1 MIKLNSTEM
10 AFISRHDISIEE
22 IFDVRGL
29 PGSRWKQ
36 DSKEREI
43 PFVYGNACY
52 NGGHRLK
59 NRSGHCIQCDTA
71 RIRFIRRETETAD
84 LYIAV
89 ASNGALFKVGVARDR
104 ITREQ
109 SLRRDRYGG
118 AGEWR
123 ILSSRRVVNAQVVE
137 RKIRDELWARKV
149 TGTHIKDGRSVV
161 ASEMMSGP
169 LAEIWRVFQKHTK
182 STPMKDRWQ
191 HASLFERY
199 MA

>member
-1 MIKLNSTEM
+1 M

-89 ASNGALFKVGVARDR
+89 ASNGALFKVGVARDLFHIDLMIIR
-104 ITREQ
+104 LNSGIDER
-109 SLRRDRYGG
+109 
-118 AGEWR
+118 
-123 ILSSRRVVNAQVVE
+123 LSAICLIQ
-137 RKIRDELWARKV
+137 L
-149 TGTHIKDGRSVV
+149 
-161 ASEMMSGP
+161 
-169 LAEIWRVFQKHTK
+169 
-182 STPMKDRWQ
+182 
-191 HASLFERY
+191 
-199 MA
+199 